1 MSGADPPQRFDLGYC
16 TYQPAWH
23 AMQRFTARR
32 NTATRDQIWFVEHPP
47 VFTLGRNAQP
57 RHLLN
62 TGDIPVVPID
72 RGGQVT
78 YHGPGQLVAYL
89 LLDLKRRGLGVRA
102 LVSAIEHALIRLLAD
117 FGVSANALAN
127 APGVYVG
134 HAKIAALGLR
144 ISRGCSYHGL
154 SLNLDMDLTPFQRI
168 NPCGFQRLPITQLKH
183 FHPNVNPAT
192 VRNRLFSTLCQE
204 LTHPLL

>member
-1 MSGADPPQRFDLGYC
+1 MTATDLPQRFDLGYC
-16 TYQPAWH
+16 TYQPVWR
-23 AMQRFTARR
+23 AMQRFTTQRHA
-32 NTATRDQIWFVEHPP
+32 ATRDQIWFVEHPP
-47 VFTLGRNAQP
+47 IFTLGRNAQS

-102 LVSAIEHALIRLLAD
+102 LVSAIEHALIRLLAES
-117 FGVSANALAN
+117 GISADALAN

-134 HAKIAALGLR
+134 NAKIAALGLR
-144 ISRGCSYHGL
+144 IRRGCSYHGL

-168 NPCGFQRLPITQLKH
+168 NPCGFQRLPITQIKH
-183 FHPNVNPAT
+183 FHPHVNPTT
-192 VRNRLFSTLCQE
+192 VRDRLFNTLCQE
-204 LTHPLL
+204 LTRQSP